1 MLKRAARLAVPAA
14 AAAATTAGV
23 VSMTS
28 SNGDDRQ
35 QQQQVRGVA
44 LCDDKKDESVLSML
58 GDIQARVSCSNVVI
72 SVVTDWLFDVQHHVN
87 IMMSDQSP
95 RHLI

>member
-1 MLKRAARLAVPAA
+1 MLKRAARLAAPAA

-28 SNGDDRQ
+28 SNGDDR

-58 GDIQARVSCSNVVI
+58 GDIQARVSRAV
-72 SVVTDWLFDVQHHVN
+72 
-87 IMMSDQSP
+87 M
-95 RHLI
+95 

>member
-1 MLKRAARLAVPAA
+1 MFQSTMLKRAARLAAPAA

-28 SNGDDRQ
+28 SNGDDR

-58 GDIQARVSCSNVVI
+58 GDIQARVSYTTVMLYVI
-72 SVVTDWLFDVQHHVN
+72 F
-87 IMMSDQSP
+87 
-95 RHLI
+95 

>member
-1 MLKRAARLAVPAA
+1 MFQSTMLKRAARLAAPAAA

-28 SNGDDRQ
+28 SNGDDRLK

-58 GDIQARVSCSNVVI
+58 GDIQTRVSYD
-72 SVVTDWLFDVQHHVN
+72 T
-87 IMMSDQSP
+87 M
-95 RHLI
+95 

>member
-1 MLKRAARLAVPAA
+1 MFQSTMLKRAARLAAPAA

-28 SNGDDRQ
+28 SNGDDRQQ

-58 GDIQARVSCSNVVI
+58 GDIQARVSCSNVMMI
-72 SVVTDWLFDVQHHVN
+72 SVVADWLFYVH
-87 IMMSDQSP
+87 IM
-95 RHLI
+95 